1 MSALLLLPCPS
12 VSLPRSPHRLTVGPD
27 AWSLSFAT
35 STGRTDFLT
44 QSKEAEP
51 VWVTGAGG
59 FIGLHLA
66 RFLAEK
72 GCHVIGFG
80 RKEAPGFA
88 SATRGAFFS
97 GGIAVETMD
106 AALAAHGR
114 PTAVYHLAGG
124 ATVGQ
129 SIADP
134 LNDFEQSV
142 VSAARV
148 LDFLRRRAPDAPV
161 VLASSAAVYG
171 GGHVGSIRVDAA
183 LDPYSPYGYHKRM
196 VEELGRSYCAAYGQ
210 PVSVARLFSV
220 YGEGLRKQL
229 LWDLCGRLAAGGT
242 DIVLGGMGTEM
253 RDWHHVSD
261 VVRLIH
267 RILPAG
273 ESRFAIYNGG
283 AGAAASVSTI
293 SSMVLE
299 AWGGNHRLSFSGK
312 SRPGDPVNLISD
324 PSGVPEGLQ
333 LQVPPSKGIAGYVD
347 WYRANVFA
355 EPVDRLRRSAP

>member
-1 MSALLLLPCPS
+1 MQ
-12 VSLPRSPHRLTVGPD
+12 
-27 AWSLSFAT
+27 
-35 STGRTDFLT
+35 STEP
-44 QSKEAEP
+44 KP

-66 RFLAEK
+66 RFLARN
-72 GCHVIGFG
+72 GCRVIGFG

-88 SATRGAFFS
+88 LATGGAFFP
-97 GGIAVETMD
+97 GGIAVETMGS
-106 AALAAHGR
+106 ALAAHGR
-114 PTAVYHLAGG
+114 PSAVYHLAGG

-134 LNDFEQSV
+134 LKDFEQSV

-148 LDFLRRRAPDAPV
+148 LDFLRRHAPDAPV

-171 GGHVGSIRVDAA
+171 GGHVGSIRVDAP

-196 VEELGRSYCAAYGQ
+196 VEELGRSHCAAYGQ
-210 PVSVARLFSV
+210 PISVARLFSV

-229 LWDLCGRLAAGGT
+229 LWDLCGRLAAGET

-273 ESRFAIYNGG
+273 EPRFAIYNGG

-293 SSMVLE
+293 SSMVLT
-299 AWGGNHRLSFSGK
+299 AWGGNHRLSFSGQ
-312 SRPGDPVNLISD
+312 SRRGDPVNLISD
-324 PSGVPEGLQ
+324 PSGVPDGLQ
-333 LQVPPSKGIAGYVD
+333 LQVPLSRGIAGYVD
-347 WYRANVFA
+347 WYRAEILA
-355 EPVDRLRRSAP
+355 ERIGRLRRAAP

>member
-1 MSALLLLPCPS
+1 MA
-12 VSLPRSPHRLTVGPD
+12 
-27 AWSLSFAT
+27 
-35 STGRTDFLT
+35 
-44 QSKEAEP
+44 QSKEAKL

-59 FIGLHLA
+59 FIGRHLA
-66 RFLAEK
+66 RFLAQG

-80 RKEAPGFA
+80 RNEAPGFA
-88 SATRGAFFS
+88 VATGGIFFS
-97 GGIAVETMD
+97 GGVTVETMD

-114 PTAVYHLAGG
+114 PAAVYHLAGG

-134 LNDFEQSV
+134 LKDFEQSV
-142 VSAARV
+142 VSAACV

-210 PVSVARLFSV
+210 PISVARLFSV

-229 LWDLCGRLAAGGT
+229 LWDLCGRLAAGET
-242 DIVLGGMGTEM
+242 NIVLGGMGTEM

-267 RILPAG
+267 RILPTS
-273 ESRFAIYNGG
+273 EPRFTIYNGG
-283 AGAAASVSTI
+283 AGAPASVSTI
-293 SSMVLE
+293 AGMVLE
-299 AWGGNHRLSFSGK
+299 AWGGSHRLSFSGK
-312 SRPGDPVNLISD
+312 SRPGDPLNLISD

-333 LQVPPSKGIAGYVD
+333 LRVPLSKGIAGYVN
-347 WYRANVFA
+347 WYRAEVLT
-355 EPVDRLRRSAP
+355 EPAGRLRRSAP

>member
-1 MSALLLLPCPS
+1 MQL
-12 VSLPRSPHRLTVGPD
+12 
-27 AWSLSFAT
+27 
-35 STGRTDFLT
+35 
-44 QSKEAEP
+44 KEARP

-59 FIGLHLA
+59 FIGLHLS
-66 RFLAEK
+66 RFLAHE
-72 GCHVIGFG
+72 GHQVVGFG
-80 RKEAPGFA
+80 RRQAPGFV
-88 SATRGAFFS
+88 TTTGGAFFS
-97 GGIAVETMD
+97 GGVTEEVLN

-114 PTAVYHLAGG
+114 PAAVYHLAGG

-129 SIADP
+129 SVAEP
-134 LNDFEQSV
+134 LKDFEQSV
-142 VSAARV
+142 VSAACV
-148 LDFLRRRAPDAPV
+148 LDFLRHHAPDAPV

-171 GGHVGSIRVDAA
+171 GGHVGSIRVDAT

-229 LWDLCGRLAAGGT
+229 LWDLCGRLAAGET
-242 DIVLGGMGTEM
+242 DIVLGGTGAEM

-267 RILPAG
+267 RILPANAA
-273 ESRFAIYNGG
+273 SFAVHNGG

-293 SSMVLE
+293 AGMVLE
-299 AWGGNHRLSFSGK
+299 AWGGKHRLSFSGE

-324 PSGVPEGLQ
+324 PSGVPDGLQ
-333 LQVPPSKGIAGYVD
+333 LQVPLSRGIAGYVD
-347 WYRANVFA
+347 WYRAEILA
-355 EPVDRLRRSAP
+355 EPVHRLRCAAP

>member
-1 MSALLLLPCPS
+1 MFAWPFRLCPLVPSPGLP
-12 VSLPRSPHRLTVGPD
+12 PRLIAGLG

-44 QSKEAEP
+44 QSKEAKP

-66 RFLAEK
+66 RFLGQM

-88 SATRGAFFS
+88 LATGGVFFS
-97 GGIAVETMD
+97 GAIAVETMD

-114 PTAVYHLAGG
+114 PSAVYHLAGG

-134 LNDFEQSV
+134 LKDFEQSV

-171 GGHVGSIRVDAA
+171 GGHAGSIRVDAA

-229 LWDLCGRLAAGGT
+229 LWDLCGRLAAGET
-242 DIVLGGMGTEM
+242 DIVLGGTGREM

-273 ESRFAIYNGG
+273 EPRFAVYNGG
-283 AGAAASVSTI
+283 AGAPASVSTI

-299 AWGGNHRLSFSGK
+299 AWGGNHRLSFSGE
-312 SRPGDPVNLISD
+312 SRRGDPVNLISD

-333 LQVPPSKGIAGYVD
+333 LQVPLSRGIAGYVD
-347 WYRANVFA
+347 WYRAEILA
-355 EPVDRLRRSAP
+355 EPVGHLRRSAP

>member
-1 MSALLLLPCPS
+1 MFASLSRLCPLGS
-12 VSLPRSPHRLTVGPD
+12 SPGSPHRWTAGPGG
-27 AWSLSFAT
+27 WSLSFAI

-44 QSKEAEP
+44 QSKEAKP

-66 RFLAEK
+66 RFLARK

-80 RKEAPGFA
+80 RKDAPGFA
-88 SATRGAFFS
+88 LATGGVFFP
-97 GGIAVETMD
+97 GGVVVETMD

-114 PTAVYHLAGG
+114 PSAVYHLAGG

-129 SIADP
+129 SIVDP
-134 LNDFEQSV
+134 LKDFEQSV
-142 VSAARV
+142 VSAARI
-148 LDFLRRRAPDAPV
+148 LDFLRRHAPDAPV

-171 GGHVGSIRVDAA
+171 GGHAGSIRVDAA

-229 LWDLCGRLAAGGT
+229 LWDLCGRLAAGET
-242 DIVLGGMGTEM
+242 DIVLGGTGTEM

-273 ESRFAIYNGG
+273 EPRFAIYNGG

-293 SSMVLE
+293 SSMILK
-299 AWGGNHRLSFSGK
+299 AWGGDRRLSFSGE
-312 SRPGDPVNLISD
+312 SRRGDPVNLISD

-333 LQVPPSKGIAGYVD
+333 LQVPLSKGIAGYVD
-347 WYRANVFA
+347 WYRAEILA
-355 EPVDRLRRSAP
+355 EPVGRLRRVAP

>member
-1 MSALLLLPCPS
+1 MFASLSRLCPLGS
-12 VSLPRSPHRLTVGPD
+12 SPGSPLRLTAGPGG
-27 AWSLSFAT
+27 WSLSFAI

-66 RFLAEK
+66 RFLAQK
-72 GCHVIGFG
+72 GFHVIGFG

-88 SATRGAFFS
+88 LATGGVFFP
-97 GGIAVETMD
+97 GGVAVETMD

-114 PTAVYHLAGG
+114 PSAVFHLAGG

-129 SIADP
+129 SIVDP
-134 LNDFEQSV
+134 LKDFEQSV
-142 VSAARV
+142 VSAARI
-148 LDFLRRRAPDAPV
+148 LDFLRRHAPDAPV

-171 GGHVGSIRVDAA
+171 GGHAGSIRVDAA

-210 PVSVARLFSV
+210 RVSVARLFSV

-229 LWDLCGRLAAGGT
+229 LWDLCGRLAAGET
-242 DIVLGGMGTEM
+242 DIVLGGTGTEM

-273 ESRFAIYNGG
+273 EPRFAIYNGG

-293 SSMVLE
+293 SSMILK
-299 AWGGNHRLSFSGK
+299 AWGGNHRLSFSGE
-312 SRPGDPVNLISD
+312 SRRGDPVNLISD

-333 LQVPPSKGIAGYVD
+333 LQVPLSKGIAGYVD
-347 WYRANVFA
+347 WYRADVLA
-355 EPVDRLRRSAP
+355 EPVGRLRRVAP

>member
-1 MSALLLLPCPS
+1 M
-12 VSLPRSPHRLTVGPD
+12 
-27 AWSLSFAT
+27 
-35 STGRTDFLT
+35 T

-66 RFLAEK
+66 RFLAQK
-72 GCHVIGFG
+72 GFHVIGFG

-88 SATRGAFFS
+88 LATGGVFFP
-97 GGIAVETMD
+97 GGVAVETMD

-114 PTAVYHLAGG
+114 PSAVFHLAGG

-129 SIADP
+129 SIVDP
-134 LNDFEQSV
+134 LKDFEQSV
-142 VSAARV
+142 VSAARI
-148 LDFLRRRAPDAPV
+148 LDFLRRHAPDAPV

-171 GGHVGSIRVDAA
+171 GGHAGSIRVDAA

-210 PVSVARLFSV
+210 RVSVARLFSV

-229 LWDLCGRLAAGGT
+229 LWDLCGRLAAGET
-242 DIVLGGMGTEM
+242 DIVLGGTGTEM

-273 ESRFAIYNGG
+273 EPRFAIYNGG

-293 SSMVLE
+293 SSMILK
-299 AWGGNHRLSFSGK
+299 AWGGNHRLSFSGE
-312 SRPGDPVNLISD
+312 SRRGDPVNLISD

-333 LQVPPSKGIAGYVD
+333 LQVPLSKGIAGYVD
-347 WYRANVFA
+347 WYRADVLA
-355 EPVDRLRRSAP
+355 EPVGRLRRVAP